1 MTRKKTS
8 WPIFLALCS
17 IALVSSLLTSSS
29 AGALNELSQLEQSTE
44 AVETESSIVTS
55 EGKWAREYATEM
67 LERYPKLET
76 NPYAVLVRFSSNT
89 TNDEINELLDEIG
102 AGIVEHF
109 SDVDLY
115 LVETV
120 KGNINAKNY
129 FSNSEIVD
137 FVEFDQVVRTDDIL
151 SLIHI

>member
-1 MTRKKTS
+1 MNPMTRKKTS

-89 TNDEINELLDEIG
+89 TNDE
-102 AGIVEHF
+102 
-109 SDVDLY
+109 
-115 LVETV
+115 
-120 KGNINAKNY
+120 
-129 FSNSEIVD
+129 
-137 FVEFDQVVRTDDIL
+137 
-151 SLIHI
+151 